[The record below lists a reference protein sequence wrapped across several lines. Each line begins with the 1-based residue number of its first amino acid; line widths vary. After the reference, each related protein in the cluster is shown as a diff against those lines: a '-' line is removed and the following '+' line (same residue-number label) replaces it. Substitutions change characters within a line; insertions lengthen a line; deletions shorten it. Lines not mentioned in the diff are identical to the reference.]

1 MEAAK
6 IQVNTNM
13 ENREIFSPMLL
24 AFLKQKIKEL
34 GQEKNEQI
42 IMESLKVVADEIS
55 HKQTINA
62 KAIKEELEEKLKSEL
77 ATKDFVR
84 AEINQVRTEIAEAKQ
99 ELKLEIAEVRTE
111 IAEVRT
117 EIAESQRK
125 QMWLI
130 ISTGVMSA
138 VVIIGANFALIKFLI
153 DTFLSALANLN
164 LK

>member
-99 ELKLEIAEVRTE
+99 ELKVE

-153 DTFLSALANLN
+153 DTFLSAIANLN

>member
-1 MEAAK
+1 METPN
-6 IQVNTNM
+6 IQVNTNI
-13 ENREIFSPMLL
+13 ENSEIFSPMLL

-62 KAIKEELEEKLKSEL
+62 KAIKEELEEKLKNEL

-99 ELKLEIAEVRTE
+99 ELKLEIAGVRTE
-111 IAEVRT
+111 MS
-117 EIAESQRK
+117 ESQKK

-130 ISTGVMSA
+130 VSTGVMSA
-138 VVIIGANFALIKFLI
+138 VVIIGANFALIKFLV
-153 DTFLSALANLN
+153 DTFLTALANI
-164 LK
+164 K

>member
-1 MEAAK
+1 MEAAN
-6 IQVNTNM
+6 IQVNANM

-42 IMESLKVVADEIS
+42 IMESIKVVADEIS

-62 KAIKEELEEKLKSEL
+62 KAIKDELEEKLKSEL

-111 IAEVRT
+111 IAE
-117 EIAESQRK
+117 SQRK

-153 DTFLSALANLN
+153 DTFLTALANIN
-164 LK
+164 IK

>member
-1 MEAAK
+1 METPN
-6 IQVNTNM
+6 IQVNTNI

-42 IMESLKVVADEIS
+42 IMESIKVVADEIS
-55 HKQTINA
+55 HKQIINA
-62 KAIKEELEEKLKSEL
+62 KAIKEELEEKLKNEL

-99 ELKLEIAEVRTE
+99 ELKLEIAGVRTE
-111 IAEVRT
+111 MS
-117 EIAESQRK
+117 ESQKK

-130 ISTGVMSA
+130 VSTGVMSA
-138 VVIIGANFALIKFLI
+138 VVIIGANFALIKFLV
-153 DTFLSALANLN
+153 DSFLTALANM
-164 LK
+164 K

>member
-1 MEAAK
+1 METPN
-6 IQVNTNM
+6 IQVNTNI
-13 ENREIFSPMLL
+13 ENNEIFSPMLL

-62 KAIKEELEEKLKSEL
+62 KAIKEELEEKLKNEL

-111 IAEVRT
+111 IAE
-117 EIAESQRK
+117 SQRK

-130 ISTGVMSA
+130 VSTGVMSA
-138 VVIIGANFALIKFLI
+138 VVIIGANFALIKFLV
-153 DTFLSALANLN
+153 DTFLTALANM
-164 LK
+164 K

>member
-1 MEAAK
+1 METPN
-6 IQVNTNM
+6 IQVNTNI

-42 IMESLKVVADEIS
+42 IMESIKVVADEIS

-99 ELKLEIAEVRTE
+99 ELKLEIAGVRTE
-111 IAEVRT
+111 MS
-117 EIAESQRK
+117 ESQKK

-130 ISTGVMSA
+130 VSTGVMSA
-138 VVIIGANFALIKFLI
+138 VVIIGANFALIKFLV
-153 DTFLSALANLN
+153 DTFLTALANM
-164 LK
+164 K

>member
-1 MEAAK
+1 MATQT
-6 IQVNTNM
+6 IHHTNL
-13 ENREIFSPMLL
+13 ETREILSPMLL

-42 IMESLKVVADEIS
+42 IMESIKVLTDEIAN
-55 HKQTINA
+55 KQAINA
-62 KAIKEELEEKLKSEL
+62 TAIREELEERLKNEL

-99 ELKLEIAEVRTE
+99 ELKVEIAQ
-111 IAEVRT
+111 VRT
-117 EIAESQRK
+117 EIAESHRK

-130 ISTGVMSA
+130 ISTGVISA
-138 VVIIGANFALIKFLI
+138 ITIIGANFALLKFLI
-153 DTFLSALANLN
+153 DTFLVALNTS

>member
-1 MEAAK
+1 METLNM
-6 IQVNTNM
+6 QVNANT
-13 ENREIFSPMLL
+13 ENKEIFSPMLL

-42 IMESLKVVADEIS
+42 IMESIKVVADEIS

-84 AEINQVRTEIAEAKQ
+84 AEIAEAKQ
-99 ELKLEIAEVRTE
+99 ELKAD
-111 IAEVRT
+111 
-117 EIAESQRK
+117 IAESHKK

-130 ISTGVMSA
+130 VSTGVMSA
-138 VVIIGANFALIKFLI
+138 VVIIGANFALIKFLV
-153 DTFLSALANLN
+153 DTFLTALANM
-164 LK
+164 K

>member
-1 MEAAK
+1 MATQT
-6 IQVNTNM
+6 IHHTNL
-13 ENREIFSPMLL
+13 ETREILSPMLL

-42 IMESLKVVADEIS
+42 IMESIKVLTDEIAN
-55 HKQTINA
+55 KQAINA
-62 KAIKEELEEKLKSEL
+62 TAIREELEERLKNEL

-99 ELKLEIAEVRTE
+99 ELKV
-111 IAEVRT
+111 
-117 EIAESQRK
+117 EIAESHRK

-130 ISTGVMSA
+130 ISTGVISA
-138 VVIIGANFALIKFLI
+138 ITIIGANFALLKFLI
-153 DTFLSALANLN
+153 DTFLVALNTS

>member
-1 MEAAK
+1 METSN
-6 IQVNTNM
+6 IQVNTNI

-42 IMESLKVVADEIS
+42 IMESIKVVADEIS
-55 HKQTINA
+55 HKQIINA

-111 IAEVRT
+111 IAE
-117 EIAESQRK
+117 SQRK

-138 VVIIGANFALIKFLI
+138 VVIIGANFALIKFLV
-153 DTFLSALANLN
+153 DTFLTAIANV
-164 LK
+164 K

>member
-111 IAEVRT
+111 IAE
-117 EIAESQRK
+117 SQRK

-153 DTFLSALANLN
+153 DTFLSAIANLN

>member
-1 MEAAK
+1 METPN
-6 IQVNTNM
+6 IQVNTNI

-42 IMESLKVVADEIS
+42 IMESIKVVADEIF
-55 HKQTINA
+55 HKQIINA

-84 AEINQVRTEIAEAKQ
+84 AEINQVRTEIVEAKQ
-99 ELKLEIAEVRTE
+99 ELKLE

-138 VVIIGANFALIKFLI
+138 VVIIGANFALIKFLV
-153 DTFLSALANLN
+153 DTFLTALANM
-164 LK
+164 K

>member
-1 MEAAK
+1 MATRT
-6 IQVNTNM
+6 IHHTNL
-13 ENREIFSPMLL
+13 ETREILSPMLL

-42 IMESLKVVADEIS
+42 IMESIKVVTDEIAN
-55 HKQTINA
+55 KQAINA
-62 KAIKEELEEKLKSEL
+62 TAIREELEERLKNEL

-99 ELKLEIAEVRTE
+99 ELKVEIAEVRTE
-111 IAEVRT
+111 IS
-117 EIAESQRK
+117 ESHRK

-130 ISTGVMSA
+130 ISTGVISA
-138 VVIIGANFALIKFLI
+138 ITIIGANFALLKFLI
-153 DTFLSALANLN
+153 DTFLVALNTS

>member
-1 MEAAK
+1 MATQT
-6 IQVNTNM
+6 IHHTNL
-13 ENREIFSPMLL
+13 ETREILSPMLL

-42 IMESLKVVADEIS
+42 IMESIKVVTDEIAN
-55 HKQTINA
+55 KQAINA
-62 KAIKEELEEKLKSEL
+62 TAIREELEERLKNEL

-99 ELKLEIAEVRTE
+99 ELKVEIAEVRTE
-111 IAEVRT
+111 IS
-117 EIAESQRK
+117 ESHRK

-130 ISTGVMSA
+130 ISTGVISA
-138 VVIIGANFALIKFLI
+138 ITIIGANFALLKFLI
-153 DTFLSALANLN
+153 DTFLVALNTS

>member
-1 MEAAK
+1 METAN

-55 HKQTINA
+55 HKQIINA

-111 IAEVRT
+111 IAE
-117 EIAESQRK
+117 SQRK

-130 ISTGVMSA
+130 VSTGVMSA

-153 DTFLSALANLN
+153 DTFLSAIANLN

>member
-55 HKQTINA
+55 HKQIINA

-111 IAEVRT
+111 IAE
-117 EIAESQRK
+117 SQRK

-153 DTFLSALANLN
+153 DTFLSAIANLN

>member
-1 MEAAK
+1 METPNM
-6 IQVNTNM
+6 QVNANM

-62 KAIKEELEEKLKSEL
+62 KAIKEELEEKLKGEL

-99 ELKLEIAEVRTE
+99 ELKLE

-138 VVIIGANFALIKFLI
+138 VVIIGANFALIKFLV
-153 DTFLSALANLN
+153 DTFLTALANI
-164 LK
+164 K

>member
-42 IMESLKVVADEIS
+42 IIESLKVVADEIS

-111 IAEVRT
+111 IAE
-117 EIAESQRK
+117 SQRK

-153 DTFLSALANLN
+153 DTFLSAIANLN

>member
-1 MEAAK
+1 MATQT
-6 IQVNTNM
+6 IHHTNL
-13 ENREIFSPMLL
+13 ETREILSPMLL

-42 IMESLKVVADEIS
+42 IMESIKVLTDEIAN
-55 HKQTINA
+55 KQAINA
-62 KAIKEELEEKLKSEL
+62 TAIREELEERLKNEL

-99 ELKLEIAEVRTE
+99 ELKVE

-117 EIAESQRK
+117 EIAESHRK

-130 ISTGVMSA
+130 ISTGVISA
-138 VVIIGANFALIKFLI
+138 ITIIGANFALLKFLI
-153 DTFLSALANLN
+153 DTFLVALNTS